1 MVAQSPVKRF
11 TLDNGLTVVHQRNP
25 ISRAFCMGM
34 WTRTGA
40 RDERTGEDGLC
51 HFLEH
56 MLFKG
61 THRRNAYQI
70 SLEIER
76 LGGSLDAFTT
86 KDTMCVQAQVL
97 DSHRDL
103 AIDLMADMLGEST
116 FAEDLVE
123 VERSVILEEIGDAE
137 DAPDDLVHELFAAA
151 LFPDHPLGRPI
162 LGTRESISRFQRADL
177 RRFMRRV
184 FRGSNLVLAVY
195 GNIGEKSLR
204 RVCEENFSFPAG
216 DVRRGSAR
224 VRNGA
229 PSRQSVRK
237 RLHQQHVC
245 IGSRTFSYHEEKRYA
260 LMVLTTLLG
269 GSMSSRLFQ
278 RIREE
283 MGLTY
288 NVFTYADHS
297 RDAGLMATYVAVKP
311 ANTRRAIGEVLRQY
325 ELVRRGEITRD
336 ELGDVK
342 EHLKGRIVLGLETS
356 TARMMRM
363 ARNEISYGRQIGERE
378 LLRRIDAV
386 TMDDVLEVANTSLRP
401 ERQSIVSLGPRS
413 ATIGL

>member
-1 MVAQSPVKRF
+1 MIVRTPVRRF

-25 ISRAFCMGM
+25 ISRAFCIGV

-40 RDERTGEDGLC
+40 RDERRGEEGLC

-61 THRRNAYQI
+61 TRRRSAYEI

-76 LGGSLDAFTT
+76 VGGSLDAFTT
-86 KDTMCVQAQVL
+86 KDTMCVQAHVL
-97 DSHRDL
+97 DNHRDL
-103 AIDLMADMLGEST
+103 AIDLIGDMLTGST
-116 FAEDLVE
+116 FADGLVD

-151 LFPDHPLGRPI
+151 VFPDHPLGRPI
-162 LGTRESISRFQRADL
+162 LGTRESVTRFSRYDL

-184 FRGSNLVLAVY
+184 FRGSNLVLSVY
-195 GNIGEKSLR
+195 GNISEKELR
-204 RVCEENFSFPAG
+204 RECEKRFSLPAG
-216 DVRRGSAR
+216 NVRRGGAR
-224 VRNGA
+224 LHHSGPLRRTVR
-229 PSRQSVRK
+229 R

-245 IGSRTFSYHEEKRYA
+245 IGSRTFSHHEEKRYP

-288 NVFTYADHS
+288 NVFTYSDHS

-311 ANTRRAIGEVLRQY
+311 SNTRRVISAVFHEY
-325 ELVRRGEITRD
+325 ESVRAGGVSKD
-336 ELGDVK
+336 ELRDVK
-342 EHLKGRIVLGLETS
+342 EHLKGRILLGLETS

-363 ARNEISYGRQIGERE
+363 ARNEIIYGRQISEKE
-378 LLRRIDAV
+378 LLQRINAV
-386 TMDDVLEVANTSLRP
+386 TLDDVLDVANDALDSK
-401 ERQSIVSLGPRS
+401 RQSIVSLGPKTVGQS
-413 ATIGL
+413 L

>member
-1 MVAQSPVKRF
+1 MVAQTPVRRF

-25 ISRAFCMGM
+25 ISRTFCIGV

-40 RDERTGEDGLC
+40 RDERRGEEGLC

-61 THRRNAYQI
+61 TLRRSAYEI

-76 LGGSLDAFTT
+76 VGGSLDAFTT
-86 KDTMCVQAQVL
+86 KDTMCVQAHVL

-103 AIDLMADMLGEST
+103 AIDLIGDMLTGST
-116 FAEDLVE
+116 FADELVE

-151 LFPDHPLGRPI
+151 VFPNHPLGRPI
-162 LGTRESISRFQRADL
+162 LGTRESIARFSRDDL

-184 FRGSNLVLAVY
+184 FRGSNLVVSVY
-195 GNIGEKSLR
+195 GNISEKELR
-204 RVCEENFSFPAG
+204 RKCEQQFSLPAG
-216 DVRRGSAR
+216 NVRRSG
-224 VRNGA
+224 VRLRRGD
-229 PSRQSVRK
+229 PLRKTVRRQ
-237 RLHQQHVC
+237 LHQQHVC
-245 IGSRTFSYHEEKRYA
+245 IGSRTFSYHEERRFP
-260 LMVLTTLLG
+260 LTVLTTLLG

-288 NVFTYADHS
+288 NVFTYSDHS

-311 ANTRRAIGEVLRQY
+311 SNTRRAIDAVFDEY
-325 ELVRRGEITRD
+325 ESVRAGGVSKD
-336 ELGDVK
+336 ELRDVK
-342 EHLKGRIVLGLETS
+342 AHIKGRILLGLETS

-363 ARNEISYGRQIGERE
+363 ARNEISYSRQVSEKE
-378 LLRRIDAV
+378 LLQRINSV
-386 TMDDVLEVANTSLRP
+386 TLDDVLEVASSALDS
-401 ERQSIVSLGPRS
+401 ERQSVISLGPR
-413 ATIGL
+413 TVGPRL